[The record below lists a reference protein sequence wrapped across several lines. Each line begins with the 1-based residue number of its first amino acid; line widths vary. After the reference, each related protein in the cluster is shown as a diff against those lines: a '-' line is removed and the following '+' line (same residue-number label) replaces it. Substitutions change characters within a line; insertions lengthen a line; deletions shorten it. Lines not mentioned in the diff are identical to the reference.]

1 MLKMNCLWIFLYL
14 LGLTSNCQKFNTEN
28 ISLKRLVTVLEAAA
42 KEDDDLKA

>member
-1 MLKMNCLWIFLYL
+1 MLNFKNEEIT
-14 LGLTSNCQKFNTEN
+14 GLKQHIQKFNTEN